1 MKNTVKF
8 RQRVVL
14 ILVCFALIPALLTG
28 FLASLIATN
37 NLVQMRRETYLRQF
51 QNSRDLF
58 REEIL
63 DMNQKIL
70 EIYVSGVLQNDLN
83 RNLDDGQTLEIYDQL
98 RSMCN
103 RGNFGHV
110 GILMMGIYGKNGTV
124 FTSDRG
130 MQNKFASVEQVA
142 AYLDEKQ
149 IITIDSWSFTDGI
162 SSNVAAALP
171 SGKASN
177 QRLINI
183 KAIRTLDQ
191 LEFCGYLVSVVD
203 TNFYGKVMPE
213 VLTGDMGILLDE
225 SGNVIYG
232 SGALAQWEQVPM
244 ETFLLYDKENGEPLW
259 EGSHTVS
266 YQDERYLVNYSYI
279 PSVRCYQMSLVR
291 FGTLIAPM
299 DDIIVLTLLV
309 VLLSSIISVVVAV
322 LVMRSMM
329 RPLDRIAV
337 TMDQVKQG
345 DLGARFAPTAD
356 DELNRLGVFLNQM
369 LSSTEENIRDMERI
383 TRSKQESDRKLL
395 QAQINPHLIY
405 NSLNSL
411 KGLARVG
418 DNAQLTHAID
428 QMSAFYRISLSSGK
442 DLISVEEELKHVQ
455 AYVSLQNICF
465 GKHIDLK
472 IDVDDQVKN
481 NVILKMTLQP
491 IVENALL
498 HGLSVYNLEG
508 TVSITSRL
516 ETDKL
521 VLCVQ
526 DSGVGIYEDN
536 LQRLNEIF
544 SKGVSTDQ
552 NAFGLSNINSRLNYY
567 FGRSFGLHIE
577 SEPLEFTRV
586 EISLPRQTLGGWN
599 ERNHHSG

>member
-1 MKNTVKF
+1 MKNTAKF
-8 RQRVVL
+8 RQKVVL
-14 ILVCFALIPALLTG
+14 MLVCFALIPALVTG
-28 FLASLIATN
+28 FCASLIATN

-51 QNSRDLF
+51 QNSQDLF
-58 REEIL
+58 RDEIL

-70 EIYVSGVLQNDLN
+70 EIYCSDVVQNDLN
-83 RNLDDGQTLEIYDQL
+83 RDLDEGQALEIYDQL
-98 RSMCN
+98 RSICN

-110 GILMMGIYGKNGTV
+110 GILMMGVYGNNGTV

-130 MQNKFASVEQVA
+130 MLNKFASVDQVA
-142 AYLDEKQ
+142 AYLVEKQ
-149 IITIDSWSFTDGI
+149 IVTIDSWSFTDGI
-162 SSNVAAALP
+162 TDSKSVSLV
-171 SGKASN
+171 SGKVNN

-183 KAIRTLDQ
+183 KVIRTLDQ
-191 LEFCGYLVSVVD
+191 LEFCGYIVSVVD
-203 TNFYGKVMPE
+203 TSFYGKVIPE

-232 SGALAQWEQVPM
+232 SGVLAQWEQVPM
-244 ETFLLYDKENGEPLW
+244 ESFLMYDEENGEPLW
-259 EGSHTVS
+259 EGSHTVR
-266 YQDERYLVNYSYI
+266 YQNERYLVNYSYI

-291 FGTLIAPM
+291 YETLIAPT

-309 VLLSSIISVVVAV
+309 ILLSSAISVVVAI

-345 DLGARFAPTAD
+345 DLTARFAPTAD

-418 DNAQLTHAID
+418 DNTQLAHAID

-442 DLISVEEELKHVQ
+442 DIISVEEELKHVQ

-472 IDVDDQVKN
+472 IDVDEQVKD

-516 ETDKL
+516 EEDRL

-526 DSGVGIYEDN
+526 DSGVGVYDDT
-536 LQRLNEIF
+536 LRRLNELF
-544 SKGVSTDQ
+544 SNGISTDQ

-567 FGRSFGLHIE
+567 FGKSFGLHIE

-599 ERNHHSG
+599 EKNHHSG